1 MSVADLKSI
10 KLVVVGD
17 GAVGKTSLLMTYSQG
32 TFPTEYVPTVFDNY
46 SVEIDVMINDQQ
58 KTIEL
63 ELWDTAGQEEYD
75 RLRPLS
81 YRNTDVFLIVFSVAS
96 NVSMENIRSKWRPEI
111 IHYAKD
117 TPWLLVGSMSDL
129 RDRPEQSQLEGKP
142 VPKEQGESLAR
153 ELGAVN
159 YIECSAKTDFNVKVV
174 FDLAITSVVNPVV
187 KKSKRKQCILL

>member
-1 MSVADLKSI
+1 
-10 KLVVVGD
+10 
-17 GAVGKTSLLMTYSQG
+17 MTYSQG
-32 TFPTEYVPTVFDNY
+32 TFPTVYVPTVFDNY

-81 YRNTDVFLIVFSVAS
+81 YRNTDVFLIVFSVVS
-96 NVSMENIRSKWRPEI
+96 NVSLDNIRSKWRPEI
-111 IHYAKD
+111 MHYAKD
-117 TPWLLVGSMSDL
+117 TPWVLIGSMSDL
-129 RDRPEQSQLEGKP
+129 RDKPEQSQLEGKP
-142 VPKEQGESLAR
+142 VSKEQGESLAR

-159 YIECSAKTDFNVKVV
+159 YIECSAKTDKNVKAV

-187 KKSKRKQCILL
+187 KKPKKRQCLIL